1 MDKIGEALMFIRE
14 SKEYV
19 SGDFI
24 ASRLHVSRTA
34 VWKYVNHLE
43 RLGYVFQ
50 KSKGKG
56 YRITGTPDKLYAWE
70 IDRHLRTDVT
80 GRKVLHRETVDST
93 NLLAFKLALSGEPEG
108 ACVVAE
114 SQGAGKGRLGR
125 RWFSPVGKNLYI
137 SVILRPDIHPS
148 SVYPITFLS
157 SLAVYDTIEELTG
170 IKPSLKWPND
180 VLVNGKKICG
190 TLIELSTEAD
200 MVRFVIVGIGFNINM
215 QYGEI
220 DEEIQN
226 KATSL
231 LIETKK
237 VYERAL
243 VCGILLNHLE
253 KHYRYF
259 RQYGSQGTCGAWE
272 ERAAIK
278 GKTLEINQMGESYK
292 GIAEGIDRDG
302 AMLLNV
308 DGEVKK
314 IIAGDVN
321 F

>member
-1 MDKIGEALMFIRE
+1 MDKIGEVLVFLRE
-14 SKEYV
+14 SRDYV

-24 ASRLHVSRTA
+24 AARLRVSRTA
-34 VWKYVNHLE
+34 VWKYINHLE
-43 RLGYVFQ
+43 RLGYLFQ

-56 YRITGTPDKLYAWE
+56 YRLTGTPDKLYAWE
-70 IDRHLRTDVT
+70 IERHLRTDMT
-80 GRKVLHRETVDST
+80 GRKVIHRENIDST
-93 NLLAFKLALSGEPEG
+93 NTLAFKLALSGEPEG
-108 ACVVAE
+108 TCVIAE

-125 RWFSPVGKNLYI
+125 KWFSPAGKNLYI
-137 SVILRPDIHPS
+137 SVILRPGIHPS

-157 SLAVYDTIEELTG
+157 SLAVYDTIGELSG
-170 IKPSLKWPND
+170 IRPSLKWPND
-180 VLVNGKKICG
+180 VLINGKKVCG

-200 MVRFVIVGIGFNINM
+200 MVRFVVVGIGLNVNI
-215 QYGEI
+215 QHGEI

-231 LIETKK
+231 SIETKK

-253 KHYRYF
+253 RHYRYF
-259 RQYGSQGTCGAWE
+259 RQHGAQGTCKVWE

-292 GIAEGIDRDG
+292 GIVEGIDHDG
-302 AMLLNV
+302 ALLLNM
-308 DGEVKK
+308 DGDVKK

>member
-1 MDKIGEALMFIRE
+1 MDKIGEVLILLRE
-14 SKEYV
+14 SGDYV

-34 VWKYVNHLE
+34 VWKYINHLE
-43 RLGYVFQ
+43 RLGYLFQ

-56 YRITGTPDKLYAWE
+56 YRITGTPDKLYSWE
-70 IDRHLRTDVT
+70 IHRHLITDVT
-80 GRKVLHRETVDST
+80 GRRVVHKETVDST
-93 NLLAFKLALSGEPEG
+93 NAFAFKLALSGEPEG
-108 ACVVAE
+108 TCVVAE

-125 RWFSPVGKNLYI
+125 KWFSPAGKNLYI
-137 SVILRPDIHPS
+137 SLLLRPHIHPS
-148 SVYPITFLS
+148 LVYPITFLS
-157 SLAVYDTIEELTG
+157 SLAVYDTIKELSG
-170 IKPSLKWPND
+170 ITPSLKWPND
-180 VLVNGKKICG
+180 VLINGKKVCG

-200 MVRFVIVGIGFNINM
+200 MVKFVVVGIGLNINM
-215 QYGEI
+215 RSEEVDKEI
-220 DEEIQN
+220 KN

-231 LIETKK
+231 SIETKK
-237 VYERAL
+237 IYERAL

-259 RQYGSQGTCGAWE
+259 SQHGAGGTCGVWE

-278 GKTLEINQMGESYK
+278 GKALEINQMGESFR
-292 GIAEGIDRDG
+292 GIVEGIDRDG
-302 AMLLNV
+302 AMLLNI
-308 DGEVKK
+308 DGETKK

>member
-1 MDKIGEALMFIRE
+1 MDKIGAVLMLLRE
-14 SKEYV
+14 SKDYV

-24 ASRLHVSRTA
+24 AARLHVSRTA
-34 VWKYVNHLE
+34 IWKYVNHLE
-43 RLGYVFQ
+43 RLGYLFQ

-70 IDRHLRTDVT
+70 IDRHLRTDVA
-80 GRKVLHRETVDST
+80 GRKVIHKETVDST
-93 NLLAFKLALSGEPEG
+93 NAFAFKLALSGEPEG
-108 ACVVAE
+108 ACVIAE
-114 SQGAGKGRLGR
+114 SQHTGKGRLGR
-125 RWFSPVGKNLYI
+125 KWFSPVGKNLYI
-137 SVILRPDIHPS
+137 SVILRPHIHPS

-157 SLAVYDTIEELTG
+157 SLAVYDTIEELSG
-170 IKPSLKWPND
+170 IRPSLKWPND
-180 VLVNGKKICG
+180 VLINGKKVCG

-200 MVRFVIVGIGFNINM
+200 VVRFVIVGIGFNINM
-215 QYGEI
+215 QYSEI
-220 DEEIQN
+220 DEEIKN

-231 LIETKK
+231 SIETKK

-253 KHYRYF
+253 EHYRYF
-259 RQYGSQGTCGAWE
+259 MRYGAPGICGVWE

-278 GKTLEINQMGESYK
+278 GKILEINQMGESYR
-292 GIAEGIDRDG
+292 GVVEGIDRDG

>member
-1 MDKIGEALMFIRE
+1 MDKIGEALMFLRE
-14 SKEYV
+14 SGDYV

-34 VWKYVNHLE
+34 VWKYINHLE
-43 RLGYVFQ
+43 RLGYTFQ

-56 YRITGTPDKLYAWE
+56 YRIAGIPDKLYAWE

-80 GRKVLHRETVDST
+80 GRNIIYRENVDST
-93 NLLAFKLALSGEPEG
+93 NLLAFQLALSGKPEG
-108 ACVVAE
+108 TCVVAE

-125 RWFSPVGKNLYI
+125 KWFSPAGKNLYI
-137 SVILRPDIHPS
+137 SIILRPHIHPS

-157 SLAVYDTIEELTG
+157 SLAAYDAIEELTG

-180 VLVNGKKICG
+180 VLINGKKVCG

-200 MVRFVIVGIGFNINM
+200 AVRFVIVGIGFNINM
-215 QYGEI
+215 QHDEI
-220 DEEIQN
+220 DEEIRN

-237 VYERAL
+237 IYERAL

-253 KHYRYF
+253 EHYRYF
-259 RQYGSQGTCGAWE
+259 RQYGAPGTVGVWE

-278 GKTLEINQMGESYK
+278 GKTLQIDQMGESYR

-302 AMLLNV
+302 AMLLNI
-308 DGEVKK
+308 DGETKK
-314 IIAGDVN
+314 IIAGDVS

>member
-1 MDKIGEALMFIRE
+1 MLLRE
-14 SKEYV
+14 SGDYV
-19 SGDFI
+19 SGDLI
-24 ASRLHVSRTA
+24 AAKLHVSRTA

-43 RLGYVFQ
+43 RLGYLFQ

-80 GRKVLHRETVDST
+80 GRKVVHRETVDST
-93 NLLAFKLALSGEPEG
+93 NAFAFKLALSGEPEG

-114 SQGAGKGRLGR
+114 SQDAGKGRLGR
-125 RWFSPVGKNLYI
+125 KWFSPVGKNLYI
-137 SVILRPDIHPS
+137 SVVLRPHIHPS

-157 SLAVYDTIEELTG
+157 SLAVYDTIGELTG
-170 IKPSLKWPND
+170 IRPSLKWPND
-180 VLVNGKKICG
+180 VLINGKKVCG

-215 QYGEI
+215 QRSEI
-220 DEEIQN
+220 DEEIIN

-231 LIETKK
+231 SIETKK
-237 VYERAL
+237 IYERAL

-253 KHYRYF
+253 EHYRYF
-259 RQYGSQGTCGAWE
+259 RQYGAQGICGVWE

-278 GKTLEINQMGESYK
+278 GKTLEINQMGESYR
-292 GIAEGIDRDG
+292 GVVEGIDLDG
-302 AMLLNV
+302 AMLLNM
-308 DGEVKK
+308 DGKVKK

>member
-1 MDKIGEALMFIRE
+1 MDKIGEVLMFLRE
-14 SKEYV
+14 SGDYV

-24 ASRLHVSRTA
+24 AARLHVSRTA
-34 VWKYVNHLE
+34 VWKYINHLE

-56 YRITGTPDKLYAWE
+56 YCITGTPDKLYAWE

-80 GRKVLHRETVDST
+80 GRKIIHRENVDST
-93 NLLAFKLALSGEPEG
+93 NLFAFKLALSGEPEG
-108 ACVVAE
+108 TCVIAE
-114 SQGAGKGRLGR
+114 SQGTGKGRLGR
-125 RWFSPVGKNLYI
+125 KWFSPAGKNLYI

-157 SLAVYDTIEELTG
+157 SLAVYDTIGELSG
-170 IKPSLKWPND
+170 IRPSLKWPND
-180 VLVNGKKICG
+180 VLINGKKVCG

-200 MVRFVIVGIGFNINM
+200 MVRFVVVGIGFNINM

-220 DEEIQN
+220 DEDIQK

-231 LIETKK
+231 SIETKK

-259 RQYGSQGTCGAWE
+259 RQHGAQGTCRVWE

-292 GIAEGIDRDG
+292 GIVEGIDRDG

>member
-1 MDKIGEALMFIRE
+1 MDRIGEALTFLRE
-14 SKEYV
+14 SKDYV

-24 ASRLHVSRTA
+24 AARLHVSRTA
-34 VWKYVNHLE
+34 VWKYINHLE

-56 YRITGTPDKLYAWE
+56 YRMTGVPDKLYSWE
-70 IDRHLRTDVT
+70 IDRHLRTDAT
-80 GRKVLHRETVDST
+80 GRKVVHREDVDST

-108 ACVVAE
+108 TCVVAE

-125 RWFSPVGKNLYI
+125 KWFSPAGKNLCI
-137 SVILRPDIHPS
+137 SVILRPHIHPS

-157 SLAVYDTIEELTG
+157 SLAAYDTIEELTG

-180 VLVNGKKICG
+180 ILINGKKICG

-200 MVRFVIVGIGFNINM
+200 MVRFVVVGIGFNINM
-215 QYGEI
+215 QYGELN
-220 DEEIQN
+220 EEIQN

-237 VYERAL
+237 IYERAL

-253 KHYRYF
+253 EHYRYF
-259 RQYGSQGTCGAWE
+259 RQHGAVGTCSVWE

-278 GKTLEINQMGESYK
+278 GKTLEINQMGESYR

-314 IIAGDVN
+314 IIAGDVS

>member
-1 MDKIGEALMFIRE
+1 MDKIGEVLMFLRE
-14 SKEYV
+14 SRDYV

-24 ASRLHVSRTA
+24 AARLHVSRTA
-34 VWKYVNHLE
+34 VWKYINHLE

-56 YRITGTPDKLYAWE
+56 YCITGTPDKLYAWE

-80 GRKVLHRETVDST
+80 GRKIIHRENVDST
-93 NLLAFKLALSGEPEG
+93 NLFAFKLALSGEPEG
-108 ACVVAE
+108 TCVIAE
-114 SQGAGKGRLGR
+114 SQGTGKGRLGR
-125 RWFSPVGKNLYI
+125 KWFSPAGKNLYI

-148 SVYPITFLS
+148 SVYPVTFLS
-157 SLAVYDTIEELTG
+157 SLAVYDTIGELSG
-170 IKPSLKWPND
+170 IRPSLKWPND
-180 VLVNGKKICG
+180 VLINGKKVCG

-200 MVRFVIVGIGFNINM
+200 MVRFVVVGIGFNINM

-220 DEEIQN
+220 DEDIQK

-231 LIETKK
+231 SIETKK

-259 RQYGSQGTCGAWE
+259 RQHGAQGTCRVWE

-292 GIAEGIDRDG
+292 GIVEGIDRDG